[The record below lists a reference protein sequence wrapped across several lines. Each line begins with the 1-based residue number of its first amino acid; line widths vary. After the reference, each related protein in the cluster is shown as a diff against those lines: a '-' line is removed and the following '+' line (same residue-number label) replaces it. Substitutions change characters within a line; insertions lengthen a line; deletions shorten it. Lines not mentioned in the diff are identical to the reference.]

1 MSDIGNPRGTG
12 EDIGRGKEVN
22 SKKKLDRIL
31 TELEKDYSVSKA
43 KDFTNDERI
52 PTGVFGLDMILNGGI
67 SRGSGG
73 HIIEFFGAESSC
85 KSTFALKTI
94 ANYQKMDMTCA
105 FIDGENSYDSQWAEI
120 LGIDNDNL
128 IVVKPTSLEEMGE
141 ILVKLVSKEVD
152 LIVVDS
158 IVSFIPEDEVE
169 RDMNA
174 PTMALG
180 ARINALITR
189 KINQAITGKKVNII
203 FINQLREK
211 IGVMYGD
218 PYTTGGGRALK
229 HLYHTR
235 IKMQSG
241 KPIDIGSGDNKER
254 IGYEINLKCVKN
266 KKGMPHKTAL
276 VDFYFTGNIE
286 NRKPIFFT
294 AIKHNIIQLEG
305 KTYTYEDKKI
315 VGKDKMIESLTE
327 KDWKN
332 IEKEIWKKIK

>member
-1 MSDIGNPRGTG
+1 MTDKN
-12 EDIGRGKEVN
+12 D

-94 ANYQKMDMTCA
+94 ANYQKMDKTCA
-105 FIDGENSYDSQWAEI
+105 FIDGENSYDSEWAEI

-128 IVVKPTSLEEMGE
+128 IIVKPNSLEEMGE
-141 ILVKLVSKEVD
+141 ILVKLINKEVD

-158 IVSFIPEDEVE
+158 IVSFIPEDEIE

-189 KINQAITGKKVNII
+189 KINQTITGKKVNII

-211 IGVMYGD
+211 IGVMYGN

-235 IKMQSG
+235 IEMKSG
-241 KPIDIGSGDNKER
+241 KPIDIGSGDNKSR
-254 IGYEINLKCVKN
+254 IGYEISLKCIKN
-266 KKGMPHKTAL
+266 KKGTPYKTAL
-276 VDFYFTGNIE
+276 VDFYFTGRIDNC
-286 NRKPIFFT
+286 KPIFFT
-294 AIKHNIIQLEG
+294 AIKHNIIELKG
-305 KTYTYEDKKI
+305 KTYTWQEKTA
-315 VGKDKMIESLTE
+315 VGKDKFIELLTD
-327 KDWKN
+327 KDWIKL
-332 IEKEIWKKIK
+332 EAEIWKEIK